1 LSAHADTVHSAG
13 LYGLLAEY
21 STAQELLDAV
31 KKTRGAGYRV
41 LDAFTPFPVEAIAH
55 EVTDHKRSKVPLICL
70 TGGITGALG
79 GWGLAVWT
87 SAVDYPL
94 NIGGKPFNSWPAFI
108 PVIFECTVLLASF
121 SAGLGM
127 LALNRL
133 PEPYHPVFNVEA
145 FRAHASRD
153 GYFLCIEATDPA
165 YDEWAARRLLG
176 ETGAR
181 EVHDVE
187 A

>member
-1 LSAHADTVHSAG
+1 MAAHSTSDIH
-13 LYGLLAEY
+13 GLLAEY
-21 STAQELLDAV
+21 ASAQALVDAAE
-31 KKTRGAGYRV
+31 RAHAAGFRV
-41 LDAFTPFPVEAIAH
+41 VDAYTPFPIEH
-55 EVTDHKRSKVPLICL
+55 LSEVVCDHHKSKVPLICL
-70 TGGITGALG
+70 GGGIVGALG
-79 GWGLAVWT
+79 GWALATWT
-87 SAVDYPL
+87 SVVDYPL

-108 PVIFECTVLLASF
+108 PVIFECTILVAAF

-145 FRAHASRD
+145 FRAKASRD
-153 GYFLCIEATDPA
+153 GFFLCIEAADPN
-165 YDEWAARRLLG
+165 YDAQSTRQFLAS
-176 ETGAR
+176 TGAL

>member
-1 LSAHADTVHSAG
+1 MATKDRTPVYGLVAEFHTPEELLAAAHKAHA
-13 LYGLLAEY
+13 E
-21 STAQELLDAV
+21 
-31 KKTRGAGYRV
+31 GYRKM
-41 LDAFTPFPVEAIAH
+41 DAFAPFPVEGLAEAIGH
-55 EVTDHKRSKVPLICL
+55 HHTRLPLIVL
-70 TGGITGALG
+70 IGGLLG
-79 GWGLAVWT
+79 CVGGFFMQYYASVI
-87 SAVDYPL
+87 SYPL

-108 PVIFECTVLLASF
+108 PVIFECTVLAASF

-145 FRAHASRD
+145 FCAKASRD
-153 GYFLCIEATDPA
+153 GYFLCIEAGDPKF
-165 YDEWAARRLLG
+165 DAAATRDLLVS
-176 ETGAR
+176 TGAR